1 MPDDIFLGDIQ
12 TFVAASRTHKVLSL
26 LGEESGLV
34 TVGMILDLLI
44 DGAPATLDTLNE
56 IAAALNDDANLAAT
70 LTAAIALK
78 ADDASTNIHALTEKT
93 TPVDADELRIADSAA
108 SFGFKKITWANIKA
122 AIKSFFGATGA
133 APVFACRAWVR
144 FTGATGVILASGNV
158 TSVTRNGVGDYTVN
172 FTTNLPDSNY
182 ATVPSTGGATGSA
195 TDTINVNNTGGQTI
209 SSVRLVAVRAS
220 TGAFDPT
227 NVSVAVFR

>member
-1 MPDDIFLGDIQ
+1 MPDDILIEGLPLA
-12 TFVAASRTHKVLSL
+12 TPSRSAWVPVSTAGASGRL
-26 LGEESGLV
+26 
-34 TVGMILDLLI
+34 TVGQMLDLLI

-78 ADDASTNIHALTEKT
+78 ADDATTNIHALTAKT
-93 TPVDADELRIADSAA
+93 SLVDADEIRMADSAS
-108 SFGFKKITWANIKA
+108 SFGFKKITWANVCA
-122 AIKSFFGATGA
+122 AIKSFFGASGS

-144 FTGATGVILASGNV
+144 FSGATGTILASGNV

-172 FTTNLPDSNY
+172 FTANMPDSNY
-182 ATVPSTGGATGSA
+182 ATVLSIGGAVSSA
-195 TDTINVNNTGGQTI
+195 ADTVNVNNTGGQAA
-209 SSVRLVAVRAS
+209 SSVRILAVRS
-220 TGAFDPT
+220 GSGVFDPT

>member
-1 MPDDIFLGDIQ
+1 MAGIRIDALP
-12 TFVAASRTHKVLSL
+12 A
-26 LGEESGLV
+26 GLATRDHLV
-34 TVGMILDLLI
+34 PTMKDGATVRLTVGQLLDLLI

-78 ADDASTNIHALTEKT
+78 ADDTTTNIHALTAKT
-93 TPVDADELRIADSAA
+93 SPVDADELRLADSAA
-108 SFGFKKITWANIKA
+108 SFGFKKITWANILA
-122 AIKSFFGATGA
+122 AIKSFFGASGS

-144 FTGATGVILASGNV
+144 FSGATGTILASGNV

-182 ATVPSTGGATGSA
+182 ATVLTTGGATSST
-195 TDTINVNNTGGQTI
+195 TDTINVNNTGGQTA
-209 SSVRLVAVRAS
+209 SSVRILAVRAS
-220 TGAFDPT
+220 TGVFDPN

>member
-1 MPDDIFLGDIQ
+1 MPDDILIEDLPLG
-12 TFVAASRTHKVLSL
+12 TPSRNAWVPVSNAGASGRLS
-26 LGEESGLV
+26 
-34 TVGMILDLLI
+34 VGQMLDLLV

-78 ADDASTNIHALTEKT
+78 ADASTTTTHALTAKT
-93 TPVDADELRIADSAA
+93 TPVDADEFRIADSAA

-122 AIKSFFGATGA
+122 GIKSFFGATGT
-133 APVFACRAWVR
+133 APVYACRAWVR
-144 FTGATGVILASGNV
+144 FAGASGTISASGNV

-172 FTTNLPDSNY
+172 FTDNMPDANY
-182 ATVPSTGGATGSA
+182 ATALCASGSSGSA
-195 TDTINVNNTGGQTI
+195 TDTVNVNATGGQQV
-209 SSVRLVAVRAS
+209 SSVRLIAVRAS
-220 TGAFDPT
+220 IGAFDPT